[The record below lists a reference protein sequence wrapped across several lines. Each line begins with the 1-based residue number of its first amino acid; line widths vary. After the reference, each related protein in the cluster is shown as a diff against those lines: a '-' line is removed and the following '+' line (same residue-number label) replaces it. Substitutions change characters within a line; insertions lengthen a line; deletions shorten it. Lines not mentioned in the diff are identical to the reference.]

1 MTKKQTILIGV
12 LALILCLG
20 FGSYQYVMKGG
31 GRNIET
37 ETADYQVQAKDLLVE
52 FNTDAA
58 TATKKYLNKTMEIS
72 GNVTALEKQQLIIES
87 SIVCDFSNN
96 STARLGIHSKIKG
109 RLLGYDDL
117 LGEIKLDQ
125 CLEVK

>member
-12 LALILCLG
+12 LALILFLG

-58 TATKKYLNKTMEIS
+58 TATKKYLNKTVEIS
-72 GNVTALEKQQLIIES
+72 GKVTALEKQQLIIEN
-87 SIVCDFSNN
+87 SIVCDFSKN
-96 STARLGIHSKIKG
+96 STARLGMPSKIKG